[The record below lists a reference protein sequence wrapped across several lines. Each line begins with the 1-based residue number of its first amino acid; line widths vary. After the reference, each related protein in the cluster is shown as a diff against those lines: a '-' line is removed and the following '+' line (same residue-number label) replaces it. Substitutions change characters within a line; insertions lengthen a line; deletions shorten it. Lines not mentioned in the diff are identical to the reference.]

1 MISFIQKRLEFKII
15 IALIFVLGLV
25 IGAFTLIDIR
35 IMRADTIRTSE
46 QDLSVLAAAIK
57 GGVTSVMKKGH
68 GEDVQRILD
77 EVKIPSVIDRILI
90 YNEKGVPL
98 CCTGSD
104 PQKCALDDKA
114 IPPQVRDSMPAGND
128 RIELIDTP
136 SGRYL
141 TYYSPIPNQ
150 PECFRCHGSL
160 AKLNGV
166 LRIDFPL
173 RLMERH
179 IDLRRNRMLIGSLIM
194 VAAIT
199 SALVVLLR
207 VLLHKPVRE
216 LREAM
221 AAVERG
227 EEPPSLSIAG
237 DDELADLKR
246 GFVLMLE
253 KMNALYKTNLEKE
266 KELARNQEVMRFR
279 TELQAMFDAM
289 PDGVLLV
296 DTEFHIVQSNPRAFA
311 LLPGLKKI
319 NGVIPLERLQE
330 ESCPHHG
337 LQTAMK
343 EGKICEHQC
352 SIKLPDGE
360 VRHVHSICAPIVEA
374 GRVVYMVEVI
384 RDITERVKTEHELEE
399 KTSELLAANKLL
411 SQIAV
416 TDSLTQLYNRRHFD
430 EIFFKEVKRFTRRKY
445 SSLSLMM
452 IDIDHFKKL
461 NDEHG
466 HLIGDMVLREIAKL
480 LREGVRGTDTIARYG
495 GEEFVIVMPDTRIDG
510 AEYKAEILRQRV
522 METEFHGQSGPIHV
536 TISIGVAAFLSGA
549 PNELIH
555 AADQALY
562 QAKHSGR
569 NRVVVSKR
577 EEAIV

>member
-35 IMRADTIRTSE
+35 IMRADTIQSSE
-46 QDLSVLAAAIK
+46 KNLQTIAGAVKSGIIVA
-57 GGVTSVMKKGH
+57 MRKGH
-68 GEDVQRILD
+68 QDEVQQILD
-77 EVKIPSVIDRILI
+77 GVKAPATIDRIII
-90 YNEKGVPL
+90 YDEHGK
-98 CCTGSD
+98 
-104 PQKCALDDKA
+104 ALRTAGGLPPEFSSDDK
-114 IPPQVRDSMPAGND
+114 IPDSVIRQASRGDKTETYERAG
-128 RIELIDTP
+128 L
-136 SGRYL
+136 RYL
-141 TYYSPIPNQ
+141 SYYTPIPNQ
-150 PECFRCHGSL
+150 PECFRCHAQNIGVNGILRMDFSL
-160 AKLNGV
+160 Q
-166 LRIDFPL
+166 PL
-173 RLMERH
+173 ERH
-179 IDLRRNRMLIGSLIM
+179 IALRRDRIILWTISMIVTLM
-194 VAAIT
+194 A
-199 SALVVLLR
+199 ALVALLR
-207 VLLHKPVRE
+207 ILVYRPVRE
-216 LREAM
+216 LGKAMVNAEA
-221 AAVERG
+221 AAGGVALPIRG
-227 EEPPSLSIAG
+227 T
-237 DDELADLKR
+237 DELADLKR
-246 GFVLMLE
+246 GFIAMLG
-253 KMNALYKTNLEKE
+253 KMNALYTINIEKE

-296 DTEFHIVQSNPRAFA
+296 DTEFRIVQGNPRAFA

-319 NGVIPLERLQE
+319 TGAIPLERMQE
-330 ESCPHHG
+330 NSCPHHG

-352 SIKLPDGE
+352 SVKLPDGD
-360 VRHVHSICAPIVEA
+360 VRHVHIICAPIKKG

-384 RDITERVKTEHELEE
+384 RDITERVKTEHELED

-430 EIFFKEVKRFTRRKY
+430 EIFLKEIKLFSRRKY
-445 SSLSLMM
+445 ASLSLMM

-461 NDEHG
+461 NDKHG
-466 HLIGDMVLREIAKL
+466 HLMGDMVLREIAKL
-480 LREGVRGTDTIARYG
+480 LQEGVRGTDTIARYG

-510 AEYKAEILRQRV
+510 AEYKAEMLRQRV

-536 TISIGVAAFLSGA
+536 TISIGVASFLSGA
-549 PNELIH
+549 PNELIY

-569 NRVVVSKR
+569 NRVVVDKR
-577 EEAIV
+577 KEAIV